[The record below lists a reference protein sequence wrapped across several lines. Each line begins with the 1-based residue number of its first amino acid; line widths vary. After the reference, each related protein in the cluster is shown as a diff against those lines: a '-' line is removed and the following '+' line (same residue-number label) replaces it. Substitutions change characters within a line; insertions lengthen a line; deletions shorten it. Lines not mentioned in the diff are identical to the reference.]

1 MKQLELFNIK
11 KIYNA
16 SPLPF
21 QGQKRYFI
29 KQFKEKLIEFPS
41 NAIYVDLF
49 GGSGLLSHTVKMQYP
64 NSRVVYNDFDY
75 FTERIKNIKNTNE
88 LLRKIREIIP
98 NEIKEKQ
105 PLSSFHKEKIVNLIK
120 EEKNPLD
127 IKTISKSLFYGGTYA
142 DKIDDIINY
151 KTFYNS
157 IKKTDYN
164 ADGYLDGLEIVHK
177 DYRDLIIEF
186 SNLENVIFIYDP
198 PYLST
203 NSDSYNSVFH
213 WKLNDYMDIIDSLKN
228 INSFFYFTSHRG
240 GLIELLEWMNEKYK
254 IKNPLINAKK
264 VSVKTSAINTVYTDF
279 MFYKHK

>member
-1 MKQLELFNIK
+1 MEQLELFNIK

-49 GGSGLLSHTVKMQYP
+49 GGSGLLSHNVKMQYP

-75 FTERIKNIKNTNE
+75 FTERIKNIKNTND
-88 LLRKIREIIP
+88 LLRRIREIIP
-98 NEIKEKQ
+98 NEIKEKH
-105 PLSSFHKEKIVNLIK
+105 PLSSFHKEKIINLIK
-120 EEKNPLD
+120 DEKNPID

-157 IKKTDYN
+157 IKKSDYN

-240 GLIELLEWMNEKYK
+240 GLIELLEWMDEKYK
-254 IKNPLINAKK
+254 IKNPLKNAKK

>member
-1 MKQLELFNIK
+1 MFYGSAFILKGYIMKITAVIVAGGKGTRMGADKNKVFL
-11 KIYNA
+11 KI
-16 SPLPF
+16 L
-21 QGQKRYFI
+21 G
-29 KQFKEKLIEFPS
+29 
-41 NAIYVDLF
+41 
-49 GGSGLLSHTVKMQYP
+49 
-64 NSRVVYNDFDY
+64 
-75 FTERIKNIKNTNE
+75 
-88 LLRKIREIIP
+88 REVLYYTI
-98 NEIKEKQ
+98 
-105 PLSSFHKEKIVNLIK
+105 SAF
-120 EEKNPLD
+120 EKN
-127 IKTISKSLFYGGTYA
+127 

-240 GLIELLEWMNEKYK
+240 GLIELLEWMDEKYK